1 MLELYHHGT
10 SVCAAK
16 PRILLFEKGIEWTG
30 RYVDIL
36 AGEQFKPEYMKLNPK
51 AVVPTLVHDGK
62 VIRESAVICEYLDEV
77 FPDPPLKPASAYGR
91 AQMRLWTKRMDEEIH
106 PATTPITYAISH
118 RHMVIS
124 HGPKV
129 VEDYINKMGPVAAVK
144 RRRRIELGIDD
155 EDARAA
161 LGVYRRF
168 FDDIEATLKDSNW
181 LAGDMF
187 SLAEV
192 GVTPFINRMEM
203 LQLAGLWEKSHPRL
217 AEWWG
222 RIKSRP
228 FFEPMMYGFVPPP
241 LRQLMT
247 DKGKEAWPRVQEIV
261 KAAA

>member
-62 VIRESAVICEYLDEV
+62 VIRESSVICEYLDEV
-77 FPDPPLKPASAYGR
+77 FPDPPLKPANAYDR
-91 AQMRLWTKRMDEEIH
+91 ARMRLWTKRMDEEIH

-124 HGPKV
+124 HGPAV
-129 VEDYINKMGPVAAVK
+129 VEEYINKMGPVAAVK

-161 LGVYRRF
+161 LKIYLQF
-168 FDDIEATLKDSNW
+168 FDDLEVTLAQSKW
-181 LAGDMF
+181 LAGDAF

-192 GVTPFINRMEM
+192 GVTPFINRMDM
-203 LQLAGLWEKSHPRL
+203 LQLSGLWTRSHPRL
-217 AEWWG
+217 TDWWE
-222 RIKSRP
+222 RIKARP
-228 FFEPMMYGFVPPP
+228 FFKPMMYGYVPPE
-241 LRQLMT
+241 LLKLMT
-247 DKGKEAWPRVQEIV
+247 DKGREAWPRVQEIV
-261 KAAA
+261 RAA